1 MKVSI
6 WPKLFLP
13 MLFLAPAASAQERS
27 FNILVGA
34 NYPIELGDAGAGLS
48 PKAGFVLGLD
58 YWVKNKKGQVWSAG
72 ASFNSFRRKG
82 EATVN
87 GQIIPQDETLEYLN
101 LHGAPLI
108 WMLGKKERWYAE
120 AGGFVNYL
128 LRQETESS
136 GNVTI
141 NTELFQRIYLGLSAG
156 AGVRL
161 GDENSSK
168 LLIGLRNDLGLL
180 SFGAGPRSLKFN
192 AVSLFVGLG
201 I

>member
-1 MKVSI
+1 MKISF
-6 WPKLFLP
+6 WLKLLLP
-13 MLFLAPAASAQERS
+13 MLLATAASAQERS

-34 NYPIELGDAGAGLS
+34 NYPIELGSSGASLS
-48 PKAGFVLGLD
+48 PKGGITVGLD
-58 YWVKNKKGQVWSAG
+58 YWAKNKKGDAWSAG
-72 ASFNSFRRKG
+72 VSFNSFRRKG
-82 EATVN
+82 DVTLN
-87 GQIIPQDETLEYLN
+87 GQVFSQDETFEYLN

-108 WMLGKKERWYAE
+108 WLLDKKERWYAE

-128 LRQETESS
+128 LHQETESR
-136 GNVTI
+136 GNVTD

-161 GDENSSK
+161 GDKSSSK
-168 LLIGLRNDLGLL
+168 LLIGLRNDLGLM

-192 AVSLFVGLG
+192 AISLFVGLG